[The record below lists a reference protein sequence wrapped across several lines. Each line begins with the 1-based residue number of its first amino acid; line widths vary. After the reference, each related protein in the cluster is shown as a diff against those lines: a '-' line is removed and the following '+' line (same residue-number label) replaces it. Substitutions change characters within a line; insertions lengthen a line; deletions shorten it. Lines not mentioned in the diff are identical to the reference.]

1 MELASRPQ
9 DAIRLAERALFVL
22 TIQMVQHERREN
34 ATKTVALIR
43 KRPCHP
49 RSDLESKT
57 LVARFGCRKPKNL
70 QIAVDTVDVGGRRSL
85 AYEQHERAG
94 STSQIQDAIASF
106 DPGELN
112 EASLE
117 SPLRHRPAKQWIVE
131 PIQPAVPER
140 RDEPLSQHRRC
151 RYARAGAGRR
161 PTSCTT

>member
-70 QIAVDTVDVGGRRSL
+70 QIAVDTVDVGGRRNL
-85 AYEQHERAG
+85 
-94 STSQIQDAIASF
+94 
-106 DPGELN
+106 
-112 EASLE
+112 ASLTPA
-117 SPLRHRPAKQWIVE
+117 SWNRITAWLRTV
-131 PIQPAVPER
+131 
-140 RDEPLSQHRRC
+140 DELRL
-151 RYARAGAGRR
+151 AA
-161 PTSCTT
+161 